1 MNVVK
6 FNPFFPARGL
16 GNIIDDVFN
25 RSISELVGS
34 DFALNVPSVNISET
48 AESFILEFAAP
59 GLDKK
64 DFNISI
70 ENNQLTVSAE
80 KRAEKDEKEEGK
92 WTRREFNYSG
102 FRRSFTLTDD
112 VMADKIEA
120 AYDKGILM
128 LTLPKKEE
136 ARVKPALSIEIK

>member
-92 WTRREFNYSG
+92 
-102 FRRSFTLTDD
+102 
-112 VMADKIEA
+112 
-120 AYDKGILM
+120 
-128 LTLPKKEE
+128 
-136 ARVKPALSIEIK
+136 